1 MSINGVNFIIVHIIS
16 QAVLERRNYTVTQ
29 KEPEPN
35 FKPEYLVT
43 HPELS
48 IGFIPMERSFLCPS
62 IELFWNSLITYA
74 KKNYSFYS
82 LVKMECCW
90 YLKICKIV
98 WFNWNIFAM
107 RQTGQMTILK
117 PCKASSCRE
126 TPWFYH
132 TDTSTV
138 SQCDWNW
145 WLIGNCE
152 SHFR

>member
-29 KEPEPN
+29 KEREPN

-117 PCKASSCRE
+117 PCKFVQRNSLVLSYR
-126 TPWFYH
+126 YKH
-132 TDTSTV
+132 SI
-138 SQCDWNW
+138 SM
-145 WLIGNCE
+145 WLELVTYRKLWE
-152 SHFR
+152 SF